1 MRKGE
6 GFGFGGAGFGI
17 PGAQGADW
25 PGDAATM
32 ARRFWDTLTTSMR
45 DTRGA
50 APAGDLWRSAMDG
63 WSQLAGMAGG
73 GGRDDLGATVERFS
87 AQARQWFA
95 GMQQVAESFGGR
107 QASPGDIVQ
116 AWKQAMGGAGDN
128 PFASLFNAMPGR
140 GHAGF
145 DQWYAQVGPM
155 LKAMGLGLQGG
166 ALSGLQGMGLQGMGL
181 PGMGADGFAGLR
193 REWSDLLQLPAFGMN
208 REHEER
214 LRALLDAQLELQ
226 RANDAY
232 NVLMLRAGHD
242 AFDRFERKLA
252 ERSEPG
258 RQLKSA
264 RALFDLWIDAAEEA
278 YAEIALSHEF
288 RSAYGALVNAQMRVR
303 AGVQREVESLCAQ
316 FGMPTRT
323 EVDSAHRRIAELE
336 RQLRRMRNAST
347 SPAAKPAPVVKPAAK
362 PAARKASADVVGTPD
377 TAAPDSTAAGDI
389 ASPAPAVKP
398 VAKPAV
404 KPAVKPAA
412 KAARKPAT
420 KSVAKAAAR
429 PVAKAASAKRAT
441 AKTASTRART
451 ARADAATASRRAARP
466 AIAIAMPEPLQ
477 PLPPV
482 AEGRSAGASAGSGKT
497 TRTSVKRT
505 R

>member
-6 GFGFGGAGFGI
+6 GFGFGGMGFGI

-32 ARRFWDTLTTSMR
+32 ARRFWDTLTASMR
-45 DTRGA
+45 DTRGS

-73 GGRDDLGATVERFS
+73 GGRDDLGAAIERFS
-87 AQARQWFA
+87 SQARHWFA

-116 AWKQAMGGAGDN
+116 AWKQAMGAAGDN
-128 PFASLFNAMPGR
+128 PFANLFNAMPGR
-140 GHAGF
+140 GQAGF

-166 ALSGLQGMGLQGMGL
+166 MGLDGMNG
-181 PGMGADGFAGLR
+181 GLR
-193 REWSDLLQLPAFGMN
+193 RELSDWLHLPAFGMN

-214 LRALLDAQLELQ
+214 LRALVDAQLELQ

-232 NVLMLRAGHD
+232 NALMLRAGHD

-252 ERSEPG
+252 ERTEPG

-288 RSAYGALVNAQMRVR
+288 RSAYGTLVNAQMRVR
-303 AGVQREVESLCAQ
+303 AGVQREVENVCAQ

-336 RQLRRMRNAST
+336 RQLRRMRGGST
-347 SPAAKPAPVVKPAAK
+347 ASPAAKSAPATRPVARKAPAGESKASDAAATSAAPSAVANPAVKPAAK
-362 PAARKASADVVGTPD
+362 PAATP
-377 TAAPDSTAAGDI
+377 AARAAVE
-389 ASPAPAVKP
+389 AT
-398 VAKPAV
+398 
-404 KPAVKPAA
+404 VKPAA
-412 KAARKPAT
+412 KATTRPAA
-420 KSVAKAAAR
+420 KSAAKAAAK
-429 PVAKAASAKRAT
+429 PVAKTSVKSAVKTASAKPRA
-441 AKTASTRART
+441 
-451 ARADAATASRRAARP
+451 ARADAAPATRRAARP
-466 AIAIAMPEPLQ
+466 AIAIAMPDPLQ
-477 PLPPV
+477 PLPS
-482 AEGRSAGASAGSGKT
+482 AEGRSAGKT
-497 TRTSVKRT
+497 AAKTARTSVKRT